1 MTRLRE
7 TNVAQQGMLRRIV
20 LAAIAVMLLAALNW
34 LVRASVRSNESLLA
48 DSQQR
53 FTQHRFADAEALAA
67 RVLRRHPNDCRAA
80 IIAAR
85 AAVAQ
90 HQDAKALD
98 YLQGPANQSSPA
110 CLPCVRAAAEVAQRL
125 GHARAAE
132 RFLRRLVE
140 SNSSDMAT
148 SNQLAY
154 LLGIE
159 GRAFEAST
167 LLFAAL
173 KSGRFAPD
181 HLVMLAAGEPVVN
194 DAEFVKR
201 CRSAR
206 PDDPLPLL
214 GQAREALS
222 SQDFDTAEPLLKQIV
237 AVDAD
242 SQEAQARWG
251 SLLQQR
257 GVASTFMEWHANLP
271 PEIWHPEIWV
281 VRGHWAR
288 AHAEPH
294 VAARCFWQ
302 ALRLDPNHRI
312 ACYQLGQLLREIGR
326 PDDSQRCFQRAALL
340 EQLAYLVDRIYE
352 NPQSIQL
359 MAEAAQLNESLG
371 RIWEAWGWAYSHSM
385 ANPANEVAQATS
397 RRLQSRLQ
405 PEMPRTLVD
414 FQLGQSL
421 DLSDQPLPSWG
432 KSTGQTSSDVALFY
446 PPSRRSPVASHHVET
461 ESNVRFEEV
470 AASVGMNFRYDNGH
484 EPQAETTR
492 MLESMGGGVAVLD
505 FDLDGWPDLY
515 FTQAGPWEL
524 GPSASRPPDV
534 LFRNHFG
541 QLFTDVTEPCSLG
554 DRSFSQGCTVGDFN
568 NDGFPDLYVANIGRN
583 RLYQNQGDGTFVDVT
598 DAAGITAERWTNSC
612 LLADINADGWPDLYD
627 VNYLSIAQAP
637 RTLCIRGE
645 EARTCGP
652 GGFHAEPD
660 QLYINLGDGR
670 FQDVTE
676 SSGIDVPNGKG
687 LGIVAADFSGTGRLN
702 LFVANDSVP
711 NFYFVNRVKQ
721 AGVSPRFTEE
731 ALISGLALSHDGLS
745 AAWMGVAA
753 GDANGDGR
761 LDLFSTTY
769 ADQAK
774 SLFIQEASGGAFTD
788 AIVSSGLN
796 APTWKMLGFGTQ
808 FLDGEL
814 DGWPDL
820 IMTNGH
826 VFDLS
831 HLNQPYQMPPQYFR
845 NLGRGKFSEV
855 PATQLGDYFSVK
867 SLGRGLARLDW
878 NRDGLDDF
886 AVSNML
892 APAGLV
898 TNRTT
903 NHGHFFTLR
912 IVGTKLS
919 RDAIGT
925 SVTLKSGDRTWTR
938 QLTAGDGYQASNQR
952 VLHFGLGASS
962 KIDEVTIT
970 WLGGE
975 SMTLKDLTG
984 DAEWILVEGQEF
996 ARRLSQ

>member
-1 MTRLRE
+1 MTHPIGADL
-7 TNVAQQGMLRRIV
+7 AYRRKLKRVVIASTSLLV
-20 LAAIAVMLLAALNW
+20 LATVIWFISAAT
-34 LVRASVRSNESLLA
+34 RSNESLLTE
-48 DSQQR
+48 SQQR
-53 FTQHRFADAEALAA
+53 LTQHRFADAEALAA
-67 RVLRRHPNDCRAA
+67 QVLGRHPHDCRAA
-80 IIAAR
+80 MMAAR

-90 HQDAKALD
+90 HQDAKALH
-98 YLQGPANQSSPA
+98 YLQSPADLSNPA
-110 CLPCVRAAAEVAQRL
+110 CLPCVRTAAEIAQRL
-125 GHARAAE
+125 GNAQAAE

-140 SNSSDMAT
+140 SDSSDMAA

-173 KSGRFAPD
+173 KSGRFTPD

-201 CRSAR
+201 CRSAQ

-222 SQDFDTAEPLLKQIV
+222 GQDFETAEPLLRQIV
-237 AVDAD
+237 AVESD

-257 GVASTFMEWHANLP
+257 GAAPDFLEWHAKLP
-271 PEIWHPEIWV
+271 HEIWHPEIWV

-288 AHAEPH
+288 AHAEPY
-294 VAARCFWQ
+294 VAARCFWE

-326 PDDSQRCFQRAALL
+326 PDDSQPCFKRAALL

-371 RIWEAWGWAYSHSM
+371 RIWEAWGWAYGHSLSD
-385 ANPANEVAQATS
+385 PASTVAQATA
-397 RRLQSRLQ
+397 RRLQARLQ
-405 PEMPRTLVD
+405 PEMPRTMVD
-414 FQLGQSL
+414 FQLGHVL
-421 DLSDQPLPSWG
+421 NLTDQPLPSWE
-432 KSTGQTSSDVALFY
+432 KSANQPRTNVAQGLPAFRH
-446 PPSRRSPVASHHVET
+446 PPVVGVQVET
-461 ESNVRFEEV
+461 ESSVRFEDV
-470 AASVGMNFRYDNGH
+470 AASVGLNFRYDNGH

-505 FDLDGWPDLY
+505 FDLDGWPDIY

-524 GPSASRPPDV
+524 GPSAIRPPDV
-534 LFRNHFG
+534 LFRNRLG
-541 QLFTDVTEPCSLG
+541 QSFADATEPSGLG

-583 RLYQNQGDGTFVDVT
+583 RLYQNEGDGTFVDVT

-612 LLADINADGWPDLYD
+612 LLADINGDGWPDLYD

-660 QLYINLGDGR
+660 QLYLNLGDGR

-711 NFYFVNRVKQ
+711 NFYFVNHAEQ
-721 AGVSPRFTEE
+721 AGAFPKFTEE
-731 ALISGLALSHDGLS
+731 ALVSGLALSHDGLS

-774 SLFIQEASGGAFTD
+774 SLFVQEAAGGAFTD

-796 APTWKMLGFGTQ
+796 APTWKTLGFGTQ

-820 IMTNGH
+820 VITNGH

-831 HLNQPYQMPPQYFR
+831 HLHQAYQMPPQYFR

-855 PATQLGDYFSVK
+855 PAAQLGDYFLAK
-867 SLGRGLARLDW
+867 YLGRGLARLDW

-886 AVSNML
+886 AVSNMM

-903 NHGHFFTLR
+903 SHGHFFTLR

-925 SVTLKSGDRTWTR
+925 SVTLTSVNRTWTQ
-938 QLTAGDGYQASNQR
+938 QLTAGDGYQASNER
-952 VLHFGLGASS
+952 KLHFGLGASS
-962 KIDEVTIT
+962 TIDAVTIT

-975 SMTLKDLTG
+975 SMTLTDLTC
-984 DAEWILVEGQEF
+984 DAEWLLVEGEEF
-996 ARRLSQ
+996 ARRLSK